1 MSPSFL
7 PAARMT
13 EKTGML
19 RNGLTEIAL
28 LGKELGQVI
37 NLQSAENNDGKPT
50 PGGKVYARH
59 GRRPPRRREGC

>member
-7 PAARMT
+7 PATMT

-37 NLQSAENNDGKPT
+37 NLQSAEN
-50 PGGKVYARH
+50 
-59 GRRPPRRREGC
+59 